1 MTVSRVFSRGPGLVV
16 LITLTAAVTGLPA
29 LAQDNHIQR
38 YDEKDKEE
46 TTSEKAAKKEAE
58 RAYQR
63 SLGNIPAQKSTDPW
77 GIVRSDDTA
86 SKDTPKAANKTAS
99 PKPKAKNESKNEAK
113 NEAKNQAKNQAKT
126 DSAAKQ

>member
-1 MTVSRVFSRGPGLVV
+1 MTGFSRVFSRGPGLVV
-16 LITLTAAVTGLPA
+16 LIALTAAVTGLPA

-38 YDEKDKEE
+38 YGEKDKEE
-46 TTSEKAAKKEAE
+46 TPTEKAAKKEAE

-77 GIVRSDDTA
+77 GIVRTDDTA
-86 SKDTPKAANKTAS
+86 SKDAPKAKTAS
-99 PKPKAKNESKNEAK
+99 PKPKAKNEAK
-113 NEAKNQAKNQAKT
+113 TDIKT